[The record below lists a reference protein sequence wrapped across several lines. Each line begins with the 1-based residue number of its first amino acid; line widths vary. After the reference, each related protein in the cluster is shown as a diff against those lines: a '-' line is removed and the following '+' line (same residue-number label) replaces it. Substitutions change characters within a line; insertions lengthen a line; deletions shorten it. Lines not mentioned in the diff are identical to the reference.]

1 MRLLLDTQALIW
13 TVANPGRLST
23 AAADALKNYDN
34 EVLVSVVSPWE
45 IAIKTAL
52 GKLPPIDDL
61 EVQIAEKRFELLP
74 ISLSHAAAV
83 ASLPHHH
90 RDPFDRMLIA
100 QAQVESVTLV
110 TSDREIRRYPVSI
123 FPSV

>member
-13 TVANPGRLST
+13 TLANPGRLST

-52 GKLPPIDDL
+52 DKLSPIDDL
-61 EVQIAEKRFELLP
+61 EFQLDEKRFELLP

-110 TSDREIRRYPVSI
+110 TSDQEIRRYPVSI
-123 FPSV
+123 FPAV